1 MQRNGSLIYVCFLC
15 FSFLTIISTRVKYD
29 RKNKKRNEA
38 RRNEEGL
45 TSRQQQKKELIN
57 KVKELKQQGLKQVEI
72 ADKLGIT
79 KGTVSKYLK
88 L

>member
-1 MQRNGSLIYVCFLC
+1 MQRNGSLIYVCYLC
-15 FSFLTIISTRVKYD
+15 LLTILSTRVKYD
-29 RKNKKRNEA
+29 RKNKKRT
-38 RRNEEGL
+38 EEGL
-45 TSRQQQKKELIN
+45 TSRQQQKTELIN

>member
-15 FSFLTIISTRVKYD
+15 FSLLTIISTIVKYD
-29 RKNKKRNEA
+29 RNNKKRNEA

>member
-29 RKNKKRNEA
+29 RNNKK
-38 RRNEEGL
+38 RNEEGL

>member
-1 MQRNGSLIYVCFLC
+1 MLKEE
-15 FSFLTIISTRVKYD
+15 KYR
-29 RKNKKRNEA
+29 RKNIKRNEA
-38 RRNEEGL
+38 RRNDEGL

-57 KVKELKQQGLKQVEI
+57 KVKELKKQGLKQVEI